1 MAVDL
6 RYEDVRYAVAD
17 LAGDVRRIRATPR
30 GPDPEIVVGEI
41 RQAITEA
48 QADYGRRLRVVS
60 LAIAGTVL
68 DGRVAQAASFG
79 WGTLDLEQVLPDRT
93 LPLLANNDATL
104 AGLAE
109 VRSGAA
115 RGVGTALHLTVE
127 VGVGGALLVA
137 ERPVS
142 GAGGAAGEYGHL
154 PFGDRSL
161 LCPCGARGCWDL
173 EVDGRALARH
183 LGALPPSDP
192 RGYARQVI
200 RAAEHDPR
208 ARQAVSRVVGALAS
222 GIAGLVNLH
231 DPDVITLGGL
241 GDELREAAPAEFTAA
256 YEAGL
261 MAFRR
266 PLPPPVRAATHGE
279 DGALHGA
286 AAAGL
291 DVVLSEE
298 GLDAWERAQRG
309 KP

>member
-1 MAVDL
+1 
-6 RYEDVRYAVAD
+6 
-17 LAGDVRRIRATPR
+17 
-30 GPDPEIVVGEI
+30 
-41 RQAITEA
+41 
-48 QADYGRRLRVVS
+48 
-60 LAIAGTVL
+60 
-68 DGRVAQAASFG
+68 
-79 WGTLDLEQVLPDRT
+79 
-93 LPLLANNDATL
+93 
-104 AGLAE
+104 
-109 VRSGAA
+109 
-115 RGVGTALHLTVE
+115 
-127 VGVGGALLVA
+127 
-137 ERPVS
+137 
-142 GAGGAAGEYGHL
+142 
-154 PFGDRSL
+154 
-161 LCPCGARGCWDL
+161 
-173 EVDGRALARH
+173 
-183 LGALPPSDP
+183 
-192 RGYARQVI
+192 
-200 RAAEHDPR
+200 
-208 ARQAVSRVVGALAS
+208 VSRVVGALAS

>member
-1 MAVDL
+1 MAIDV

-17 LAGDVRRIRATPR
+17 LAGHMQRLRTTPR
-30 GPDPEIVVGEI
+30 GLDPDVVVGEI
-41 RQAITEA
+41 RQAIAEA
-48 QADYGRRLRVVS
+48 QSQYGPRLRVVS

-68 DGRVAQAASFG
+68 NGRVVQAASFG
-79 WGTLDLEQVLPDRT
+79 WGTLDLEQVLPDRAV
-93 LPLLANNDATL
+93 PLLANNDATL

-127 VGVGGALLVA
+127 VGVGGALLVN

-200 RAAEHDPR
+200 GAAENDPR
-208 ARQAVSRVVGALAS
+208 ARQAVSRVVAALAS
-222 GIAGLVNLH
+222 GVAGLVNLH

-266 PLPPPVRAATHGE
+266 SLPPPVRAATHGE

-291 DVVLSEE
+291 DLVLSEA
-298 GLDAWERAQRG
+298 GLDAWAQAQHAT
-309 KP
+309 P